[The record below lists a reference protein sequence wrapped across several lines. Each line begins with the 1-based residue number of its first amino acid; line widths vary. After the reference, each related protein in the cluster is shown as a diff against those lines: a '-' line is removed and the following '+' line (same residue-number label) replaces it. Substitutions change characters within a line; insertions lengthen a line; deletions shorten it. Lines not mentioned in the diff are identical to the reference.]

1 MVRAVGL
8 SKAKEMVMLG
18 RRLDGAEA
26 ERIGMINKAVNEN
39 ELESEVHKWVDE
51 IMKLPPLPVGLGK
64 RVVDKSLDM
73 DTMSSLDFTGQV
85 QRMLMNTGDFK
96 EAVTAKL
103 EKRTPVFKGK

>member
-1 MVRAVGL
+1 
-8 SKAKEMVMLG
+8 MVMLG

-26 ERIGMINKAVNEN
+26 ERIGMINKAVSEEELDNE
-39 ELESEVHKWVDE
+39 VQKWVDE
-51 IMKLPPLPVGLGK
+51 VLKLPPLPVGLGK

-73 DTMSSLDFTGQV
+73 DTMSSLDLTSQI
-85 QRMLMNTGDFK
+85 QRMLVNTEDFK